1 MYAETAD
8 GLLHSTFLKLC
19 LLGANSL
26 FKQRLFFYDFVLCQ
40 DLSVSRFVL
49 KISGLDLAVWY
60 FSIPSAL
67 HEIPFVCL
75 WKIFL
80 WLGLILFEVL
90 SEDCSF
96 V

>member
-1 MYAETAD
+1 M
-8 GLLHSTFLKLC
+8 
-19 LLGANSL
+19 
-26 FKQRLFFYDFVLCQ
+26 
-40 DLSVSRFVL
+40 
-49 KISGLDLAVWY
+49 ISGLDLTVWY
-60 FSIPSAL
+60 FSIPSVL

-75 WKIFL
+75 WKLFL